1 MALIVEQHVVAD
13 MYPVSAAAQASGI
26 SAGMAVALNTAGE
39 VIQGTTALKANII
52 GIAADTLGTTNGE
65 QTTAYSAEVVIGA
78 SDADTARTRW
88 TSNRVSDMFDE
99 TLASGKMTVYNGGGK
114 FWISGDLI
122 TNINNIAPGDNL
134 IADDGGLLEE
144 AGAIGTETGVIVGRC
159 VGVPGTY
166 PSGVPGTDTPDGSIE
181 LANGNGK
188 NWWVPI
194 VLSV

>member
-13 MYPVSAAAQASGI
+13 QYPISVAAKATGI
-26 SAGMAVALNTAGE
+26 SAGMAIALNTAGE
-39 VIQGTTALKANII
+39 AIQGTSALKANIV
-52 GIAADTLGTTNGE
+52 GIAGDSVLTSEG

-78 SDADTARTRW
+78 TDSDTARTRW

-99 TLASGKMTVYNGGGK
+99 TLASGKLTVYNGGGK
-114 FWISGDLI
+114 FWVSGDLI
-122 TNINNIAPGDNL
+122 TGINTIAPGDNF

-144 AGAIGTETGVIVGRC
+144 SAAIGTETGVIVGRC
-159 VGVPGTY
+159 VGIPDTY
-166 PSGVPGTDTPDGSIE
+166 PSGVPGTDTADGSIA

-194 VLSV
+194 VLAI